1 MRLNR
6 YLASCGVCSRRKA
19 DELIANGSV
28 QVNGAVTREYYIKIG
43 KDDRVMVKGKEI
55 APNKHLYIALNKPI
69 GYTCTLKDR
78 FASMKVVDL
87 LPRSFGRIY
96 PVGRLDKNSSGLIIL
111 TNDGDFA
118 LRLEHPRYRVE
129 KEYSVGVCPRF
140 LLKDIPILK
149 KGVVFEGEKLKASDI
164 RVIENDVKSS
174 LLRVILKEGKKREI
188 RRMLSVIGYS
198 SRSLKR
204 IRIGAIYLSDL
215 LPGKYRFLTEKEIA
229 EVFAYSEQKKR
240 GRVRQ

>member
-6 YLASCGVCSRRKA
+6 YLASCGVSSRRKA

-28 QVNGAVTREYYIKIG
+28 QVNGVVTREYHTKIG
-43 KDDRVMVKGKEI
+43 EEDCVRLHGKDV
-55 APNKHLYIALNKPI
+55 APQKHLYVALHKPI
-69 GYTCTLKDR
+69 GYTCTLKDK
-78 FASMKVVDL
+78 FASKKVVDL

-111 TNDGDFA
+111 TNDGDFS
-118 LRLEHPRYRVE
+118 LRLEHPRYRIE

-149 KGVVFEGEKLKASDI
+149 KGVIFEGEKLIASD
-164 RVIENDVKSS
+164 VKVMESDENTS
-174 LLRVILKEGKKREI
+174 LLQIVLKEGKKREI

-198 SRSLKR
+198 ARSLKR

-229 EVFAYSEQKKR
+229 GVLAYKE
-240 GRVRQ
+240 